1 MSGQQLSIP
10 PLALKLAAPALA
22 FLAALM
28 AFALI
33 GRSEPAPVVTDAAGE
48 FDARAGADSQQ
59 RIADLQ
65 AALAAS
71 PESAELNVALGDAYH
86 LRSRETADPAFYA
99 RAERAYDAALSSDPG
114 NPAAL
119 SGAATIAL
127 ARHDFGTGLGLAERA
142 HRAAPQLLRTYPA
155 LIDAQIE
162 LGRYAAAAQDLQRFV
177 GLKPSLAAYARVSY
191 FRELHGDLDGAVRA
205 MRLAVAGGGGG
216 ESLAYVQA
224 LLGGLELDR
233 GRIGAAEL
241 AFRRALA
248 ADPGHPAALAGL
260 ARVEAA
266 RGRFGAAIA
275 RLRGV
280 VERLPLPEYAIALA
294 ETELA
299 AGRRAAAQRDL
310 GLVGVE
316 RRLYE
321 SAGVDVGVELAL
333 FEADHGNPA
342 QAVRLGRHAWRN
354 APSVRSADA
363 YAWALASAGRDR
375 RAAAMSAEAMRL
387 GSRDP
392 SFLYHAGVIAAAAG
406 EAGRAHALLER
417 LVDQSPKFHP
427 LYGPRA
433 RQALEALG

>member
-1 MSGQQLSIP
+1 MSGHQLSIP

-22 FLAALM
+22 FCAAL
-28 AFALI
+28 AVFALT
-33 GRSEPAPVVTDAAGE
+33 GRSDPAPVLPAAATA
-48 FDARAGADSQQ
+48 FDARAGAETEQ

-71 PESAELNVALGDAYH
+71 PGSAETNAALGDAYYQ
-86 LRSRETADPAFYA
+86 RSRETGDPAFYA
-99 RAERAYDAALSSDPG
+99 RAERAYDAALASEPG
-114 NPAAL
+114 DPAAL
-119 SGAATIAL
+119 SGAATVAL
-127 ARHDFGTGLGLAERA
+127 ARHDFRAGLELAERA
-142 HRAAPQLLRTYPA
+142 HRAAPQLLRPYPA

-162 LGRYAAAAQDLQRFV
+162 LGRYAAAARDLQRFV
-177 GLKPSLAAYARVSY
+177 SLKPSLAAYARVSY

-205 MRLAVAGGGGG
+205 MRLAVAGAG
-216 ESLAYVQA
+216 ESLAYVQT
-224 LLGGLELDR
+224 LLGQLEFDR

-248 ADPGHPAALAGL
+248 ADARDPAALAGL

-266 RGRFGAAIA
+266 RGRFGPAIA

-299 AGRRAAAQRDL
+299 AGRQAAAQRDL
-310 GLVGVE
+310 GLVEAE
-316 RRLYE
+316 RRLSE

-333 FEADHGNPA
+333 FEADHGDPA
-342 QAVRLGRHAWRN
+342 QAVALGREAWRS

-363 YAWALASAGRDR
+363 YAWALHSDGRDR
-375 RAAAMSAEAMRL
+375 QAAAMSAQAMRL

-392 SFLYHAGVIAAAAG
+392 SFLYHAGVIAAD
-406 EAGRAHALLER
+406 AGRAERARALLER
-417 LVDQSPKFHP
+417 LVDQSPRFHP
-427 LYGPRA
+427 LEGPRA
-433 RQALEALG
+433 QRALEALG